1 LGGTRK
7 PKSSIIYETFQGQV
21 EVTSLT
27 RKKVVMSSSDQN
39 SSAISDHN
47 NSAGGDGSS
56 SSSSSTLTS
65 SKSGDEGMSGDLKKH
80 NSSSTKTVSI
90 VDTVQEDED
99 SGVRMEERWIQE
111 QVATPFLF
119 LSLDIPPTPLFKVDT
134 AHLPPSSSS
143 LLFVLIPLLP
153 LPGLSAGLSVCQD
166 SAGGLIIPQIPL
178 FEVTSPLPCLPP
190 SPSLTLP

>member
-1 LGGTRK
+1 
-7 PKSSIIYETFQGQV
+7 V

-47 NSAGGDGSS
+47 NSAGGDG

-153 LPGLSAGLSVCQD
+153 PS
-166 SAGGLIIPQIPL
+166 
-178 FEVTSPLPCLPP
+178 PP
-190 SPSLTLP
+190 SSRPVCRTVCASGLRWWINYSTNPTL

>member
-1 LGGTRK
+1 MSHLSTSRLVVYIYLTPIWCSGLGGTRK

-47 NSAGGDGSS
+47 NSAGGDGNSFG
-56 SSSSSTLTS
+56 
-65 SKSGDEGMSGDLKKH
+65 SKSAEENDLMRH

-111 QVATPFLF
+111 QVVTPFLF
-119 LSLDIPPTPLFKVDT
+119 LSLDIPPTPLFKV
-134 AHLPPSSSS
+134 LLSS
-143 LLFVLIPLLP
+143 
-153 LPGLSAGLSVCQD
+153 
-166 SAGGLIIPQIPL
+166 
-178 FEVTSPLPCLPP
+178 
-190 SPSLTLP
+190 SPSLPLSCC

>member
-1 LGGTRK
+1 MSHLSTLLSPLLSPVSLRSDVCSGLGGTRK

-47 NSAGGDGSS
+47 NSAGGDGNSFGS
-56 SSSSSTLTS
+56 KSAEEN
-65 SKSGDEGMSGDLKKH
+65 KSGDLTRH
-80 NSSSTKTVSI
+80 NSSSAKTVSI

-111 QVATPFLF
+111 QVVTPFLF
-119 LSLDIPPTPLFKVDT
+119 LSLDIPPTPLFKV
-134 AHLPPSSSS
+134 LSS
-143 LLFVLIPLLP
+143 LYLYL
-153 LPGLSAGLSVCQD
+153 C
-166 SAGGLIIPQIPL
+166 
-178 FEVTSPLPCLPP
+178 
-190 SPSLTLP
+190 PSLF